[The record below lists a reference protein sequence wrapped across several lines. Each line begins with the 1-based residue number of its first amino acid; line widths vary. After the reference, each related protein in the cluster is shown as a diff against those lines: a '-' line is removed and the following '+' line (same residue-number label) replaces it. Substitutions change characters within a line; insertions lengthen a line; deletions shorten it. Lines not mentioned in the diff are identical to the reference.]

1 MAFDAFLKL
10 DGIKGEST
18 DDKHK
23 DEIEVMSFSWGV
35 SQPGGVAS
43 GGGGGGV
50 AGKVSFQDLHF
61 TSSVHKGSP
70 ILFLSCATGEHI
82 KEATL
87 TLRKAGARGSGVEF
101 LKIKLNDIL
110 ISSYLPSGAADGDT
124 PAEEISLN
132 FAKIE
137 FEYTPQNADGSAAAS
152 VKAGY
157 DVIANKKV

>member
-23 DEIEVMSFSWGV
+23 DEIDVLSFSWGV
-35 SQPGGVAS
+35 SQSGGIAS
-43 GGGGGGV
+43 GGGG
-50 AGKVSFQDLHF
+50 AGKATFQDLHF
-61 TSSVHKGSP
+61 TSVAHKGSP
-70 ILFLSCATGEHI
+70 NLFLSCATGEHL

-87 TLRKAGARGSGVEF
+87 TLRKAGRSGVEF
-101 LKIKLNDIL
+101 LKIKLSDIL

-124 PAEEISLN
+124 PAEEVSLN

-152 VKAGY
+152 VKTGY
-157 DVIANKKV
+157 DVKANKTA